1 MLALHA
7 ALGYAIMID
16 ANFIFVISVSTN
28 TDYLCH
34 YLLGLLIYY
43 VKFQIMTTDF
53 FMNFEFIL
61 F

>member
-1 MLALHA
+1 MLALRA
-7 ALGYAIMID
+7 ALGHAIMID

-34 YLLGLLIYY
+34 HYLLGLLIYY

-53 FMNFEFIL
+53 FYEF
-61 F
+61 